1 MPDYSTYDEERL
13 IQLAKE
19 KDQMALQ
26 QLLSNYQ
33 GLISQIALSFYLLT
47 GDYDDL
53 AQEGRL
59 GFLSAIENY
68 DKSRGDFTDFSML
81 CVRRAMYRAM
91 QAAGRKKH
99 APLNESISYDAEG
112 GEEMLSASV
121 DGQAMNPEYALLD
134 QEKAT
139 ELLLSLDRELSSLEK
154 KVLELMLEGAGY
166 KHIAKTLGI
175 TDKQADNAIQRIR
188 NKTRK
193 LQKRG

>member
-59 GFLSAIENY
+59 GFLSAIETY
-68 DKSRGDFTDFSML
+68 DKSRG
-81 CVRRAMYRAM
+81 
-91 QAAGRKKH
+91 
-99 APLNESISYDAEG
+99 N
-112 GEEMLSASV
+112 
-121 DGQAMNPEYALLD
+121 
-134 QEKAT
+134 
-139 ELLLSLDRELSSLEK
+139 
-154 KVLELMLEGAGY
+154 
-166 KHIAKTLGI
+166 
-175 TDKQADNAIQRIR
+175 
-188 NKTRK
+188 
-193 LQKRG
+193 